1 MQALRQ
7 IVDVKNHSLNILLP
21 NDFKAE
27 KVEVIVLPVE
37 KQSINRDSVSKL
49 RGKLNLSDDQ
59 YDDFQKSIID
69 SRNEWDRN
77 I

>member
-21 NDFKAE
+21 NDFRAD
-27 KVEVIVLPVE
+27 KVEVIVL
-37 KQSINRDSVSKL
+37 SIEEQTSKRNTVSKL
-49 RGKLNLSDDQ
+49 RGKLNLTNEQ
-59 YDDFQKSIID
+59 YKDFQQYVND
-69 SRNEWDRN
+69 SRDEWDRS